1 MVHSILEVDV
11 GLLYVCHCL
20 AVVVQMTNYKVKDIG
35 LAKEGRLLIEY
46 AEKHMP
52 VLMHLREKYAKEK
65 PLKGMRIAGCLHVT
79 KETAVL
85 VETLQAAG
93 AKVAWSGCNPL
104 STNDKVAAA
113 LAANDVPVYAWH
125 GLNTEEYYWCIDQTL
140 KMEPTLTLDDG
151 ADLIFTIHN
160 KHQELIPKLYGG
172 SEETTTG
179 VIRVRAMAD
188 DGALKYPIMAV
199 NDAETKHMFDNVYGT
214 GQSSFDGVLRASAI
228 LIAGKTVVIAGYGYC
243 GRGLAVRAKGL
254 GADVIVTEVD
264 PVKALQARMD
274 GYRVMPMNDAAK
286 EGDLFLTVT
295 GMKDVIT
302 GEHVKVMKDGA
313 ILGNSG
319 HYNVEIN
326 EPDLIA
332 LSTGKR
338 RVRHALDEYTMKDGR
353 VIYLLGEGR
362 LVNLTAA
369 EGHSSSVMDMS
380 FSAQLYAMIWMA
392 KHGKDLKPAVYEFP
406 PEMDKQIAA
415 YKLKTMG
422 IGIDKWTKEQAAYA
436 KAYAEGT

>member
-1 MVHSILEVDV
+1 
-11 GLLYVCHCL
+11 
-20 AVVVQMTNYKVKDIG
+20 MTNYKVKDIG
-35 LAKEGRLLIEY
+35 LADEGRMLIEY

-52 VLMHLREKYAKEK
+52 VLMHLRKKFAETK
-65 PLKGMRIAGCLHVT
+65 PLKGMKVAGCLHVT

-93 AKVAWSGCNPL
+93 ADVAWSGCNPL
-104 STNDKVAAA
+104 STNDKVAAG
-113 LAANDVPVYAWH
+113 LAANGIPVFAWY
-125 GLNTEEYYWCIDQTL
+125 GLDTDEYYWCIEQTL
-140 KMEPTLTLDDG
+140 KTEPTLTLDDG
-151 ADLIFTIHN
+151 ADLIFTLHN
-160 KHQELIPKLYGG
+160 KHQELIPNLYGG

-228 LIAGKTVVIAGYGYC
+228 LIAGKTVVIGGYGYC
-243 GRGLAVRAKGL
+243 GRGLAMRAKGF
-254 GADVIVTEVD
+254 GADVIVTED
-264 PVKALQARMD
+264 NPVRALQARMD
-274 GYRVMPMNDAAK
+274 GYRVMPMKKAAI

-302 GEHVKVMKDGA
+302 GEHMKVMKDGA
-313 ILGNSG
+313 IMGNSG

-332 LSTGKR
+332 LSTDKR
-338 RVRHALDEYTMKDGR
+338 RVRHALDEYSMKNGK
-353 VIYLLGEGR
+353 ILYLLGEGR

-369 EGHSSSVMDMS
+369 EGHPSEVMDLS
-380 FSAQLYAMIWMA
+380 FAGQLNAMIWMA
-392 KHGKDLKPAVYEFP
+392 KNGKGLKPAVYEFP
-406 PEMDKQIAA
+406 EELDKQTAKA
-415 YKLKTMG
+415 KLQTMG
-422 IGIDKWTKEQAAYA
+422 IAFDKWTKEQEAYA

>member
-1 MVHSILEVDV
+1 
-11 GLLYVCHCL
+11 
-20 AVVVQMTNYKVKDIG
+20 MTMANYRVKDIG
-35 LAKEGRLLIEY
+35 LAKEGRMLIEY

-93 AKVAWSGCNPL
+93 AEVAWSGCNPL

-113 LAANDVPVYAWH
+113 LAANDVPVYAWY

-228 LIAGKTVVIAGYGYC
+228 LIAGKTVAIAGYGYC
-243 GRGLAVRAKGL
+243 GRGLATRAKGL

-302 GEHVKVMKDGA
+302 GAHMKVMKDGA

-326 EPDLIA
+326 EPDLVA

-406 PEMDKQIAA
+406 VEMDKQIAA

-422 IGIDKWTKEQAAYA
+422 ICIDKWTEEQEKYA
-436 KAYAEGT
+436 KSYAEGT

>member
-1 MVHSILEVDV
+1 M
-11 GLLYVCHCL
+11 
-20 AVVVQMTNYKVKDIG
+20 AMANYKVKDIE
-35 LAKEGRLLIEY
+35 LAKEGRMLIEY

-93 AKVAWSGCNPL
+93 AEVAWSGCNPL

-113 LAANDVPVYAWH
+113 LAANDVPVYAWY

-243 GRGLAVRAKGL
+243 GRGLAMRAKGL

-274 GYRVMPMNDAAK
+274 GYRVMPMNDASK

-302 GEHVKVMKDGA
+302 GVHMKVMKDGA

-326 EPDLIA
+326 EPDLVA

-380 FSAQLYAMIWMA
+380 FSAQLHAMIWMA

-406 PEMDKQIAA
+406 LEMDKQIAA

-422 IGIDKWTKEQAAYA
+422 ISIDRWTEEQEAYA
-436 KAYAEGT
+436 RAYSEGT

>member
-1 MVHSILEVDV
+1 M
-11 GLLYVCHCL
+11 
-20 AVVVQMTNYKVKDIG
+20 AMANYKVKDIE
-35 LAKEGRLLIEY
+35 LAKEGRMLIEY

-93 AKVAWSGCNPL
+93 AEVAWSGCNPL

-113 LAANDVPVYAWH
+113 LAANDVPVYAWY

-243 GRGLAVRAKGL
+243 GRGLAMRAKGL

-369 EGHSSSVMDMS
+369 EGHPSEVMDLS
-380 FSAQLYAMIWMA
+380 FTSQLNSMIWLA

-406 PEMDKQIAA
+406 SELDKETAFA
-415 YKLKTMG
+415 KLETMG
-422 IGIDKWTKEQAAYA
+422 ISIDKWTKEQAVYA
-436 KAYAEGT
+436 RAYAEGT

>member
-1 MVHSILEVDV
+1 
-11 GLLYVCHCL
+11 
-20 AVVVQMTNYKVKDIG
+20 MTMANYKVKDIE
-35 LAKEGRLLIEY
+35 LAKEGRMLIEY
-46 AEKHMP
+46 AEKHMT

-93 AKVAWSGCNPL
+93 AEVAWSGCNPL

-113 LAANDVPVYAWH
+113 LAANDVPVYAWY

-243 GRGLAVRAKGL
+243 GRGLAMRAKGF

-302 GEHVKVMKDGA
+302 SAHMKVMKDGA

-332 LSTGKR
+332 VSTGKR

-406 PEMDKQIAA
+406 VEMDKQIAA
-415 YKLKTMG
+415 YKLKTMS
-422 IGIDKWTKEQAAYA
+422 ISIDKWTNEQAAYA
-436 KAYAEGT
+436 KSYAEGT

>member
-1 MVHSILEVDV
+1 M
-11 GLLYVCHCL
+11 
-20 AVVVQMTNYKVKDIG
+20 MTMANYKVKDIE
-35 LAKEGRLLIEY
+35 LAKEGRMLIEY

-85 VETLQAAG
+85 VETLQAVG
-93 AKVAWSGCNPL
+93 AEVAWSGCNPL

-113 LAANDVPVYAWH
+113 LAANDVPVYAWY
-125 GLNTEEYYWCIDQTL
+125 GLNTEDYYWCIDQTL

-243 GRGLAVRAKGL
+243 GRGLAMRAKGL

-295 GMKDVIT
+295 GMKDVII

-406 PEMDKQIAA
+406 LEMDKQIAA

-422 IGIDKWTKEQAAYA
+422 ISIDRWTKEQEVYA